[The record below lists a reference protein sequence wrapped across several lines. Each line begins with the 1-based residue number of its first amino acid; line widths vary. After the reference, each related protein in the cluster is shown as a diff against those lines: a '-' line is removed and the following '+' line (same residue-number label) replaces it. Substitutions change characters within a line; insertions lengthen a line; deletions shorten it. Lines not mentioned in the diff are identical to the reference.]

1 MIVLPYNTLLHPATR
16 KAVGINLKNAV
27 VIIDEAHNLLD
38 TITNIHSLS
47 VTGSQLATAHSQL
60 SQYKEKYGT
69 RLKAK
74 NILYI
79 KQLLFILAG
88 FIKILGGVP
97 GKDPGERTQVL
108 VLRLQERGIQVSYP
122 HVLFLRFG
130 VVVGV
135 LVYPGFICFAGS
147 FHLVWT

>member
-1 MIVLPYNTLLHPATR
+1 M
-16 KAVGINLKNAV
+16 
-27 VIIDEAHNLLD
+27 
-38 TITNIHSLS
+38 
-47 VTGSQLATAHSQL
+47 TGSQLATAHSQL
-60 SQYKEKYGT
+60 SQYKQKYGT

-108 VLRLQERGIQVSYP
+108 VENFKLVLKLQVSYP
-122 HVLFLRFG
+122 FWCSR
-130 VVVGV
+130 
-135 LVYPGFICFAGS
+135 
-147 FHLVWT
+147 